1 MADLVSDEGLFF
13 IDAILPL
20 HLREEKEASRFLSIS
35 LIRALGSVP
44 QIPPPTHTQSYVLN
58 AYSETDPVG
67 EGLEPLGHG
76 ASLGGSGPL
85 GVALEVV
92 PSPRSCMALLSVY
105 GEIKQLSLAHSP
117 DATDIQ
123 LMDQASMD

>member
-1 MADLVSDEGLFF
+1 MPSYHCISVRRKRQAGSYQ
-13 IDAILPL
+13 
-20 HLREEKEASRFLSIS
+20 FLSSEPWGLS
-35 LIRALGSVP
+35 LKY
-44 QIPPPTHTQSYVLN
+44 PPQSYVLN

-92 PSPRSCMALLSVY
+92 PSPRSCMALLSIY

-117 DATDIQ
+117 VATDIQ

>member
-1 MADLVSDEGLFF
+1 MSDEGLFF

-20 HLREEKEASRFLSIS
+20 HLCEEKEASRFLSIS
-35 LIRALGSVP
+35 LIKY
-44 QIPPPTHTQSYVLN
+44 PPQSYVLN
-58 AYSETDPVG
+58 AYSETNPVG

-92 PSPRSCMALLSVY
+92 PSPRSCMTLLSIY
-105 GEIKQLSLAHSP
+105 GEIKQLFLAHSP

-123 LMDQASMD
+123 LMDQANMD